1 MDYGFLTPD
10 TEDKTLTVLVM
21 KDRGSKG
28 VIANRVLCKGRTH
41 EDTVDQAVINIRR
54 FGHQAKVLLKTDN
67 EPALVDL
74 RRGVAEKL
82 GIQVVQEAPPAREPQ
97 SNGSVEN
104 AVKQVKGMNRT
115 LMLALQARIQGEIP
129 VDHPVMLWLVEHAAE
144 LLTKHLVGH
153 DGRTAYARLFGK
165 PCRDEAYEFGEQV
178 YFKRKMAGLGS
189 LDARWEAG
197 TWLGRGW
204 GTVTHIVAVNAN
216 EVIEV
221 RAVMRRPLSERWSRD
236 ELQAIRA
243 VPWS

>member
-1 MDYGFLTPD
+1 MDYCFLSKEESPQS
-10 TEDKTLTVLVM
+10 LTVLVT
-21 KDRGSKG
+21 KDRDSKG
-28 VIANRVLCKGRTH
+28 IIANPVLCKGRAH
-41 EDTVDQAVINIRR
+41 EDTVDQAVINVRR

-104 AVKQVKGMNRT
+104 AVKQVKGMIRT

-153 DGRTAYARLFGK
+153 DGKTAYARLFGK
-165 PCRDEAYEFGEQV
+165 PCRDEA
-178 YFKRKMAGLGS
+178 
-189 LDARWEAG
+189 
-197 TWLGRGW
+197 
-204 GTVTHIVAVNAN
+204 
-216 EVIEV
+216 
-221 RAVMRRPLSERWSRD
+221 
-236 ELQAIRA
+236 
-243 VPWS
+243 